1 MGPESYV
8 FGFLAGTLSILS
20 PCILPLLPIVLGA
33 AASKHRYGPLALAAG
48 LTVSFTAVGL
58 FVATIGFAIGL
69 DGEIIRQG
77 GGVLL
82 AAVGLVLLV
91 PVFSARLA
99 TAAGPASNWI
109 ESRLGGVGDGDGLV
123 PQFAMGLVLGAVWSP
138 CVGPTLGAA
147 SLLAA
152 QGQSLGQVGLVMLLF
167 GLGAALPLAII
178 GLASRE
184 VLMKWRTR
192 MLAAGSMGKMLLG
205 SFLLLVG
212 LLVAT
217 GMDKVLEAWL
227 VELSPEWLTRLTTSL

>member
-33 AASKHRYGPLALAAG
+33 AASKHRFGPLALAAG

-91 PVFSARLA
+91 PVLSARFA

-109 ESRLGGVGDGDGLV
+109 ESRLGGVGDGEGLT

-178 GLASRE
+178 GTASRE

-205 SFLLLVG
+205 GFLLMIG
-212 LLVAT
+212 ILVAT

-227 VELSPEWLTRLTTSL
+227 IDLSPEWLTRLTTSL

>member
-33 AASKHRYGPLALAAG
+33 AASRHRYGPLALAAG

-205 SFLLLVG
+205 GFLLLVG

>member
-205 SFLLLVG
+205 GFLLLVG

>member
-33 AASKHRYGPLALAAG
+33 AASKHRFGPLALAAG

-91 PVFSARLA
+91 PVLSARFA

-109 ESRLGGVGDGDGLV
+109 ESRLGSVGDGEGLA

-178 GLASRE
+178 GTASRE

-205 SFLLLVG
+205 GFLLLIGV
-212 LLVAT
+212 LVAT

-227 VELSPEWLTRLTTSL
+227 IDLSPEWLTRLTTSL

>member
-33 AASKHRYGPLALAAG
+33 AASKHRFGPLALAAG

-91 PVFSARLA
+91 PVLSARFA

-109 ESRLGGVGDGDGLV
+109 ESRLGGVGDGEGLT

-178 GLASRE
+178 GTASRE

-205 SFLLLVG
+205 GFLLLIG
-212 LLVAT
+212 ILVAT

-227 VELSPEWLTRLTTSL
+227 IDLSPEWLTRLTTSL

>member
-33 AASKHRYGPLALAAG
+33 AASKHRFGPLALAAG

-91 PVFSARLA
+91 PVLSARFA

-109 ESRLGGVGDGDGLV
+109 ESRLGGVGDGEGLA

-178 GLASRE
+178 GTASRE

-205 SFLLLVG
+205 GFLLLIG
-212 LLVAT
+212 ILVAT

-227 VELSPEWLTRLTTSL
+227 IDLSPEWLTRLTTSL

>member
-33 AASKHRYGPLALAAG
+33 AASKHRFGPLALAAG

-91 PVFSARLA
+91 PVLSARFA

-109 ESRLGGVGDGDGLV
+109 ESRLGGVGDGEGLT

-178 GLASRE
+178 GTASRE

-205 SFLLLVG
+205 GFLLLIGV
-212 LLVAT
+212 LVAT

-227 VELSPEWLTRLTTSL
+227 IDLSPEWLTRLTTSL

>member
-1 MGPESYV
+1 MGSESYV

-69 DGEIIRQG
+69 DGEMVRQG
-77 GGVLL
+77 GGLLL
-82 AAVGLVLLV
+82 AAIGLVLLV
-91 PVFSARLA
+91 PVLSARLA
-99 TAAGPASNWI
+99 TAAGPASNWV
-109 ESRLGGVGDGDGLV
+109 ESRLGGVGDSAGMA

-147 SLLAA
+147 SMLAA
-152 QGQSLGQVGLVMLLF
+152 QGQSLGQVSLVMLLF
-167 GLGAALPLAII
+167 GLGAALPLAVI

-192 MLAAGSMGKMLLG
+192 MLAAGSMGKMALG
-205 SFLLLVG
+205 GFLLLLG

-217 GMDKVLEAWL
+217 GIDKVLEAWL
-227 VELSPEWLTRLTTSL
+227 VEMSPQWLTRLTTSL

>member
-82 AAVGLVLLV
+82 AAIGLVLLI
-91 PVFSARLA
+91 PAFSARVA

-109 ESRLGGVGDGDGLV
+109 ENRLGGVGDSDGLA

-152 QGQSLGQVGLVMLLF
+152 QGQSLGQVSLVMLLF

-178 GLASRE
+178 GLASRD

-192 MLAAGSMGKMLLG
+192 MLKAGSWGKLLLG
-205 SFLLLVG
+205 GFLLLIG

-217 GMDKVLEAWL
+217 GMDKALEAWL
-227 VELSPEWLTRLTTSL
+227 VEASPQWLTNLTTSL

>member
-69 DGEIIRQG
+69 DGDIIRQG

-205 SFLLLVG
+205 GFLLLVG